1 MPVIAST
8 LNRLLSKSQQ
18 LFWAKLSL
26 PKNRRWLKA
35 GLLVSMVLG
44 ISSSLTGCRSQA
56 IANPRRIAIEQTW
69 ELAPG
74 DAIEGFS
81 VAAGL
86 GDISIHMRGKSVHA
100 PFQGD
105 VELSAT
111 GENCIFFS
119 SPEVPAYLFRY
130 CGLRRPQLGTV
141 GAGQSIGH
149 ANFLHF
155 ATLRRQPEGT
165 WVIVEP
171 SKNVLERSLE
181 RY

>member
-1 MPVIAST
+1 MLVTASI
-8 LNRLLSKSQQ
+8 LNRLVEVLQDVCQPRMSA
-18 LFWAKLSL
+18 L
-26 PKNRRWLKA
+26 NVRRWLKTS
-35 GLLVSMVLG
+35 LLVVGSLALG
-44 ISSSLTGCRSQA
+44 SALTGCRHQA
-56 IANPRRIAIEQTW
+56 IANARHVVIEQSW

-74 DAIEGFS
+74 DSIEGFAI
-81 VAAGL
+81 AAGL
-86 GDISIHMRGKSVHA
+86 GDISIHMRGQSVHA

-105 VELSAT
+105 VELAAS
-111 GENCIFFS
+111 GEQCIFFS

-130 CGLRRPQLGTV
+130 CGLKRPQLGSIR
-141 GAGQSIGH
+141 AGQSMGN

-171 SKNVLERSLE
+171 STNVLERSLE

>member
-1 MPVIAST
+1 MPATVLT
-8 LNRLLSKSQQ
+8 LNRLLSRYQQQ
-18 LFWAKLSL
+18 LWTNLA
-26 PKNRRWLKA
+26 PQPVQRWLKA
-35 GLLVSMVLG
+35 SLLISLG
-44 ISSSLTGCRSQA
+44 IGLSSSLTGCRSQA

-74 DAIEGFS
+74 DSIEGFS

-86 GDISIHMRGKSVHA
+86 GDISIHMRGKPIHA

-105 VELSAT
+105 VELAAM

-130 CGLRRPQLGTV
+130 CGLRRPQV
-141 GAGQSIGH
+141 GSVSAGQAIGN

-181 RY
+181 RD

>member
-1 MPVIAST
+1 MPATASI
-8 LNRLLSKSQQ
+8 LNKLLDNFARLTQ
-18 LFWAKLSL
+18 AKLTWHQVH
-26 PKNRRWLKA
+26 RWLKA
-35 GLLVSMVLG
+35 GLLVSVG
-44 ISSSLTGCRSQA
+44 WGVSISLAGCRSQA
-56 IANPRRIAIEQTW
+56 IANPRKIAIEQVW

-74 DAIEGFS
+74 DSIEGFA

-105 VELSAT
+105 VELSAK

-130 CGLRRPQLGTV
+130 CGLKRPYLGSV
-141 GAGQSIGH
+141 NAGQSIGH

-171 SKNVLERSLE
+171 SRNVLERSLE

>member
-1 MPVIAST
+1 MPVTASILNSLVGTCAMFYRTRLASLKIQYWPQISLLMIVGLGLSST
-8 LNRLLSKSQQ
+8 LTS
-18 LFWAKLSL
+18 
-26 PKNRRWLKA
+26 
-35 GLLVSMVLG
+35 
-44 ISSSLTGCRSQA
+44 CRHQA
-56 IANPRRIAIEQTW
+56 IAQPRKIMIEQSW

-74 DAIEGFS
+74 DSIEGFW

-86 GDISIHMRGKSVHA
+86 GDISIHMRGESIHA

-105 VELSAT
+105 VEPSAV
-111 GENCIFFS
+111 GKSCILFS

-130 CGLRRPQLGTV
+130 CGLKRPRLGAV
-141 GAGQSIGH
+141 RAGQTIGH

-171 SKNVLERSLE
+171 STNVLERSLE